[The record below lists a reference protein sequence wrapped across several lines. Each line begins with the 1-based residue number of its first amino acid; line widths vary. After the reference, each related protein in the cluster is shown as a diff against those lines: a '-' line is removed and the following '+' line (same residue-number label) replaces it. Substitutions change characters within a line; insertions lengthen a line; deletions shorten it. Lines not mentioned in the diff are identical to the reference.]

1 MLRRLLGTLFLLAG
15 GALIAV
21 GIAVTVDNV
30 LFLHGSSETA
40 GVIRSVRE
48 DRSVDFEN
56 FVDGLYT
63 ARTSY
68 TSEDG
73 PELEDIGVQGL
84 VVGDP
89 PYARGDEVQVVYD
102 PEHPTDARIDTFMGL
117 WLLPLGEAVIG
128 LVVAYLGLRLIRR

>member
-1 MLRRLLGTLFLLAG
+1 MLRRLVGTLFLLAG

-21 GIAVTVDNV
+21 AIAVTVDNI
-30 LFLHGSSETA
+30 LFLRGSSETA

-48 DRSVDFEN
+48 DRSADFEN
-56 FVDGLYT
+56 FIDGLYI

-89 PYARGDEVQVVYD
+89 PYTRGDEVQVVYD
-102 PEHPTDARIDTFMGL
+102 PEQPTDARIDTFMGL

-128 LVVAYLGLRLIRR
+128 LVVAYLGLLLIRR